1 MDTPEEAR
9 VEERSSH
16 FTRELGRAVTFLS
29 RAGSA
34 L

>member
-9 VEERSSH
+9 VEERSS
-16 FTRELGRAVTFLS
+16 RAGLS
-29 RAGSA
+29 PSSPAAGSA